1 MNSNI
6 CLKFRH
12 GGKCKESING
22 EIEYVGGFGRT
33 FSIDPNDLCWDFIW
47 ELAQKCYLG
56 KKIANKLFNS

>member
-33 FSIDPNDLCWDFIW
+33 FFVDPNDLCWDFIW
-47 ELAQKCYLG
+47 ALAENVVLV
-56 KKIANKLFNS
+56 